1 MREYFPIAE
10 VLGFD
15 FVHRCQ
21 ALLIDFCF
29 GMEEMKKWK
38 QQQVMSLLFRV
49 TGTPS
54 QITKKTKPWNMA
66 VKWPI
71 L

>member
-29 GMEEMKKWK
+29 GMEEMKKYIYFFK
-38 QQQVMSLLFRV
+38 QLHKIYVCDSLLV
-49 TGTPS
+49 T
-54 QITKKTKPWNMA
+54 
-66 VKWPI
+66 
-71 L
+71 